1 MRDCVHECAP
11 THLSVV
17 GQVVGTVHELLQRA
31 ARPIGAVVA
40 GGQLLR
46 RGRASVAHVQR
57 RLPGGAALDVPPLA
71 EVARHR
77 VPQQGDVVELPVGKG
92 SEEDV
97 RGGSP
102 VENRMGAGGEGG
114 K

>member
-1 MRDCVHECAP
+1 MCVCVP
-11 THLSVV
+11 CTHLSVV

-31 ARPIGAVVA
+31 PRPIRAVVA

-46 RGRASVAHVQR
+46 RGRAAVAHVQR

-77 VPQQGDVVELPVGKG
+77 VPQQRDVVELPVGEQEVRWT
-92 SEEDV
+92 SE
-97 RGGSP
+97 
-102 VENRMGAGGEGG
+102 AGPGVAV
-114 K
+114 